1 MRILYIHGAN
11 ATELTFEFIRQNLPT
26 HTGLCANYSV
36 DTPIVENIQNIE
48 KLCIE
53 EYGKKPFHIIAHSM
67 GGLIALKLINNKK
80 LNIKKLITL
89 STPFNGHRF
98 AEFLKWVFP
107 GYRLYDDIS
116 PSSDFIKE
124 IQKMRFDVPI
134 QSIVSINGYNPV
146 FRQPNDGVVTVESQ
160 LTLKDAEFF
169 EIDLC
174 HFEIL
179 LSKDVVIKIEEF
191 FFTKKS
197 SVIVKKKY

>member
-36 DTPIVENIQNIE
+36 NTPIVENIQNIE
-48 KLCIE
+48 KFCKD
-53 EYGKKPFHIIAHSM
+53 EYGKKPFSIIAHSM
-67 GGLIALKLINNKK
+67 GGLIALKLIHGKK
-80 LNIKKLITL
+80 LNIEKLITL
-89 STPFNGHRF
+89 ATPFNGHKF

-124 IQKMRFDVPI
+124 IQKMRFDIPI
-134 QSIVSINGYNPV
+134 QSIVSINGHNPV
-146 FRQPNDGVVTVESQ
+146 FRQPNDGVVTIESQ
-160 LTLKDAEFF
+160 LTFKDAEFF

-179 LSKDVVIKIEEF
+179 LSKDVVTKIQEF
-191 FFTKKS
+191 IFTNNS
-197 SVIVKKKY
+197 SITVKKRY